1 MRKIIDSV
9 FRNIVVWFS
18 LILVSFLAAVSFLFT
33 SVFEWDESNQYLPEV
48 IHYKSD
54 IFIITLAVCVFI
66 IFLLYRTKYLERIS
80 LISMKIFLF
89 ISVLVLSLGWIF
101 LTRPVP
107 VADDMMVSNAAV
119 QFLNHDYS
127 MLQKGGYVYQY
138 VHQLGIIWLLE
149 QIYRLFGAGNY
160 LGYQMLNVLALCVVY
175 GCLLK
180 LSKKFFKTETAER
193 ITVVMLFMFCVPI
206 FYTTFVYG
214 NLIGLALSLLGFVFL
229 LEYFENRKLRYAVAF
244 VVCAVLAVLVKSN
257 YQVAMI
263 AMAAVLFVDCMKS
276 KKGWNLLCIVLMF
289 SLSFGT
295 QAGLEKYYSARSGI
309 ALEKGA
315 SKLLWIAMGMQKGP
329 LAEGWYDVS
338 LIDMMNE
345 ASETGKTEGEVALN
359 HIQESLKGFSENKKG
374 AVEFYYHKIVSQWNE
389 PSFEALWI
397 SNHQPDQHPDGIS
410 KIAATFYY
418 GRTGKILY
426 RWFDVIHFLILSM
439 AGIGI
444 WKRRKQMELGE
455 LLLLTT
461 VLGGFFFHILW
472 EAKSQY
478 IWTYFILLIPT
489 ASGGIREVGI
499 WLDARGRKH
508 S

>member
-1 MRKIIDSV
+1 
-9 FRNIVVWFS
+9 
-18 LILVSFLAAVSFLFT
+18 
-33 SVFEWDESNQYLPEV
+33 
-48 IHYKSD
+48 
-54 IFIITLAVCVFI
+54 
-66 IFLLYRTKYLERIS
+66 
-80 LISMKIFLF
+80 
-89 ISVLVLSLGWIF
+89 
-101 LTRPVP
+101 
-107 VADDMMVSNAAV
+107 
-119 QFLNHDYS
+119 
-127 MLQKGGYVYQY
+127 
-138 VHQLGIIWLLE
+138 
-149 QIYRLFGAGNY
+149 
-160 LGYQMLNVLALCVVY
+160 
-175 GCLLK
+175 
-180 LSKKFFKTETAER
+180 
-193 ITVVMLFMFCVPI
+193 
-206 FYTTFVYG
+206 
-214 NLIGLALSLLGFVFL
+214 LALSLLGFVFL

-289 SLSFGT
+289 SLSFGA

-309 ALEKGA
+309 ELEKGA

-426 RWFDVIHFLILSM
+426 KWFDVIHFLILSM

-499 WLDARGRKH
+499 WLDARRRKH